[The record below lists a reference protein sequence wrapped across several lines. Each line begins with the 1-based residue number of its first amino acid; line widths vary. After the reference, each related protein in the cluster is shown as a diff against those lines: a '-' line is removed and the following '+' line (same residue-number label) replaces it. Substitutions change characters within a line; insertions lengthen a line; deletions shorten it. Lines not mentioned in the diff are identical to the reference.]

1 MTGKS
6 FQSADSVWDAWGA
19 EVGVEVRVG
28 AGVIGE
34 YFLGFCVVVGKDA
47 TASAGNICVG
57 APTGMLMEVGFVS
70 PVQAVIK
77 KQTNKIRINRRFIAF
92 KYSGGKLIIDE
103 ILCYT
108 RSMAY
113 QGLLHKYGTLLDL
126 PLYTSASAV
135 SLLEGNT
142 PLIKADNLAR
152 QLGGEFE
159 LFIKYEGLNPTG
171 SFKDRGMTAAVSEAL
186 GRGAT
191 TVICASTGN
200 TAASAAAYAARAG
213 MKSIVLIP
221 QGKVAAGKL
230 AGAIAYG
237 AQVIQIDGSFDDA
250 LTMVI
255 EITNKHPI
263 CLVNSINPYRIEGQ
277 KTSAFEICDVL
288 DSAPDWLCLPVGNAG
303 NITSYWAG
311 FKQYNQMKST
321 GLPQVLGVQAAGSAP
336 LVLGH
341 PIENPET
348 VATAIR
354 IGKPARGE
362 QALQAAEESKGR
374 IIAAT
379 DDQILEMQKTLAR
392 LEGIWVEPASA
403 AGLAGLAIEI
413 ANGTLN
419 PKGKRVVAICTGH
432 GLKDP
437 EIITKDMQKPSIVPP
452 KLEALEEVI
461 LA

>member
-1 MTGKS
+1 MT
-6 FQSADSVWDAWGA
+6 
-19 EVGVEVRVG
+19 
-28 AGVIGE
+28 
-34 YFLGFCVVVGKDA
+34 YH
-47 TASAGNICVG
+47 
-57 APTGMLMEVGFVS
+57 
-70 PVQAVIK
+70 
-77 KQTNKIRINRRFIAF
+77 
-92 KYSGGKLIIDE
+92 
-103 ILCYT
+103 
-108 RSMAY
+108 
-113 QGLLHKYGTLLDL
+113 GLLHKYGYLLDI
-126 PLYTSASAV
+126 PYYSQTV

-142 PLIKADNLAR
+142 PLIKAESLAR
-152 QLGGEFE
+152 QLGGGFE
-159 LFIKYEGLNPTG
+159 LYIKYEGLNPTG

-186 GRGAT
+186 GRDAT

-200 TAASAAAYAARAG
+200 TAASAAAYAARAR

-277 KTSAFEICDVL
+277 KTAAFEICDVL

-311 FKQYNQMKST
+311 FKQYDEMKAT
-321 GLPQVLGVQAAGSAP
+321 GLPQVLGVQAAGAAP

-341 PIENPET
+341 PVEQPET

-354 IGKPARGE
+354 IGRPARGE
-362 QALQAAEESKGR
+362 QAVQAAEESNGR

-379 DDQILEMQKTLAR
+379 DEQILTLQKTLAS

-413 ANGTLN
+413 ERGTLN
-419 PKGKRVVAICTGH
+419 VRGKRVVAICTGH

-437 EIITKDMQKPSIVPP
+437 DIITKDMQKPLIVPP
-452 KLEALEEVI
+452 KLNALEEVI
-461 LA
+461 LG

>member
-1 MTGKS
+1 M
-6 FQSADSVWDAWGA
+6 
-19 EVGVEVRVG
+19 
-28 AGVIGE
+28 
-34 YFLGFCVVVGKDA
+34 
-47 TASAGNICVG
+47 N
-57 APTGMLMEVGFVS
+57 
-70 PVQAVIK
+70 
-77 KQTNKIRINRRFIAF
+77 
-92 KYSGGKLIIDE
+92 
-103 ILCYT
+103 
-108 RSMAY
+108 Y
-113 QGLLHKYGTLLDL
+113 QGLLHKYAPLLDL
-126 PLYTSASAV
+126 PPHTRIV

-142 PLIKADNLAR
+142 PLIQADNLAR
-152 QLGGEFE
+152 QLGGGFE

-186 GRGAT
+186 GRNAT

-230 AGAIAYG
+230 AGSVAYG
-237 AQVIQIDGSFDDA
+237 AQVIQINGSFDHA

-255 EITNKHPI
+255 AITNKHPI

-277 KTSAFEICDVL
+277 KTASFEICDAL

-311 FKQYNQMKST
+311 YKQYNDLKST
-321 GLPQVLGVQAAGSAP
+321 GLPQLLGVQAAGAAP

-341 PIENPET
+341 PVENPET

-362 QALQAAEESKGR
+362 QAIQAAEESNGR
-374 IIAAT
+374 IIAVS
-379 DDQILEMQKTLAR
+379 DDQILDMQKLLAK

-403 AGLAGLAIEI
+403 TGLAGLAYEI
-413 ANGTLN
+413 ANGKLN
-419 PKGKRVVAICTGH
+419 PKVKRIVAICTGH
-432 GLKDP
+432 GMKDP
-437 EIITKDMQKPSIVPP
+437 DIITKDMQKPQIVPP
-452 KLEALEEVI
+452 RLDALEEII
-461 LA
+461 LG

>member
-1 MTGKS
+1 MT
-6 FQSADSVWDAWGA
+6 
-19 EVGVEVRVG
+19 
-28 AGVIGE
+28 
-34 YFLGFCVVVGKDA
+34 
-47 TASAGNICVG
+47 
-57 APTGMLMEVGFVS
+57 
-70 PVQAVIK
+70 
-77 KQTNKIRINRRFIAF
+77 
-92 KYSGGKLIIDE
+92 
-103 ILCYT
+103 
-108 RSMAY
+108 Y
-113 QGLLHKYGTLLDL
+113 QGLIHTYGHLLDL
-126 PLYTSASAV
+126 PPHSRTV
-135 SLLEGNT
+135 SLLEGRT
-142 PLIKADNLAR
+142 PLIQADNLSR
-152 QLGGEFE
+152 HLGGGFE

-237 AQVIQIDGSFDDA
+237 AQVIQIDGSFDDT
-250 LTMVI
+250 LTMVV

-277 KTSAFEICDVL
+277 KTAAFEIVDEL
-288 DSAPDWLCLPVGNAG
+288 ESAPDWLCLPVGNAG

-311 FKQYNQMKST
+311 FKQYNEVKST
-321 GLPQVLGVQAAGSAP
+321 GLPRMLGVQAAGAAP

-341 PIENPET
+341 AVENPET

-362 QALQAAEESKGR
+362 QALQAAEESQGR
-374 IIAAT
+374 IIAVNH
-379 DDQILEMQKTLAR
+379 DQILEMQKLLAK

-403 AGLAGLAIEI
+403 TGLAGLAQEV
-413 ANGTLN
+413 AGGRL
-419 PKGKRVVAICTGH
+419 KVEGKRVVAVCTGH
-432 GLKDP
+432 GLKDS
-437 EIITKDMQKPSIVPP
+437 EIITRDMQKPLVVPP
-452 KLEALEEVI
+452 RVKALEEVI
-461 LA
+461 LGYFFYHEGHKEHKGKSVERLFAHH